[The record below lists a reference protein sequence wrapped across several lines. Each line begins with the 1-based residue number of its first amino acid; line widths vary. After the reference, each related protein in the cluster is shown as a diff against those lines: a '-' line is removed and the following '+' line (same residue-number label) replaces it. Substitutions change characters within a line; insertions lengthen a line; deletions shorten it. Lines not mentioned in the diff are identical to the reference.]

1 MDLSAILQ
9 KTKEKSKKITTKRK
23 PPSIA
28 IEERPYSFEEETRP
42 AVNIAP
48 EIEEPTNKRQTEDKL
63 ETNTDSMGDNPETN
77 QGQTEDISKTSNTE
91 EFKTEDETR
100 DTIEDKLETVPV
112 QKIALV
118 KENFNDDQYSLTP
131 FSSLVGIQRK
141 IVLFIHEECK
151 LNRSKITPPLTM
163 EYILASCGSNF
174 ATVKKSIQR
183 LEKKRI
189 LLRAGFKN
197 GRGGWTRYELADQV
211 YNEILYTE
219 NYRTA
224 SSIQNELKD
233 KLETKLR
240 TNVETSSPSSSSY
253 NIKTTTTD
261 LPHDW
266 KIINT
271 DPLRNIGFGYTEI
284 RNIFNKGS
292 QLITPDVVQDSI
304 NQFAF
309 GLINNPERYK
319 SMKSPAAIL
328 VSNLS
333 QGTPWIETNYI
344 SPEEK
349 LKVEKEAQMKS
360 ILEKQFKEPKFLE
373 WFNQLQD
380 SDKENFVP
388 DALKSS
394 TSYMISKVIM
404 QKEHAIKFFENT
416 VWPNLLAELTLAMK
430 S

>member
-48 EIEEPTNKRQTEDKL
+48 EIQEPNKRQTEDKL
-63 ETNTDSMGDNPETN
+63 ETKPTSEDINPETN
-77 QGQTEDISKTSNTE
+77 QGQTEDISKTSDTE

-100 DTIEDKLETVPV
+100 DIIEDKPETVSV
-112 QKIALV
+112 QKIVTA
-118 KENFNDDQYSLTP
+118 KENLNDDQYSLTP
-131 FSSLVGIQRK
+131 FSALVGIQRR

-151 LNRSKITPPLTM
+151 LNRSKVTPPLTM
-163 EYILASCGSNF
+163 EYILASCGGNF

-183 LEKKRI
+183 LEKKRVLI
-189 LLRAGFKN
+189 RAGFKN

-211 YNEILYTE
+211 YNEIIYSE
-219 NYRTA
+219 NYRAA
-224 SSIQNELKD
+224 SLMQQD

-240 TNVETSSPSSSSY
+240 TNVETPSPSSSSY

-271 DPLRNIGFGYTEI
+271 EPLRQIGFGYTEI

-292 QLITPDVVQDSI
+292 QSITPDIVQDSI

-309 GLINNPERYK
+309 GLINNAERYK
-319 SMKSPAAIL
+319 NMKSPSAIL
-328 VSNLS
+328 VSSLS
-333 QGTPWIETNYI
+333 QGIPWIEPNYI

-349 LKVEKEAQMKS
+349 LKVEKEAQMKNL
-360 ILEKQFKEPKFLE
+360 LEKQFKEPKFLE

-380 SDKENFVP
+380 SDKESFVP
-388 DALKSS
+388 DVLKTS
-394 TSYMISKVIM
+394 TSYMVSKVIM

-416 VWPNLLAELTLAMK
+416 VWPNLLAELTLALK
-430 S
+430 G